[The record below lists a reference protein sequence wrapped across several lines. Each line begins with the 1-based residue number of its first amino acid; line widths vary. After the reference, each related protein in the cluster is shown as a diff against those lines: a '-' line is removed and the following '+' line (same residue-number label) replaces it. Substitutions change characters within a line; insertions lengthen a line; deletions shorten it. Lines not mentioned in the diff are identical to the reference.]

1 MAYNVLIMGTLKP
14 HSLTH
19 HIHAVT
25 SRLLHS
31 LEDILLRTVLFIKLL
46 SCLRSDI
53 AILDTLIV
61 LLTYLLTYLLTCLLT
76 HSLFGLAPLKFFLT
90 MIIITVAIHHRF
102 ILTPYRYS
110 ALFLVACGA
119 LEGLIK
125 CRVDRGSSSR
135 YFSGA

>member
-1 MAYNVLIMGTLKP
+1 MTHNVLIMGTLKP
-14 HSLTH
+14 HSL
-19 HIHAVT
+19 IT
-25 SRLLHS
+25 STPSLPVFCTRLKTYFFEL
-31 LEDILLRTVLFIKLL
+31 LFIKLL

-53 AILDTLIV
+53 VILDTLIV
-61 LLTYLLTYLLTCLLT
+61 LHTYLLTYLLTCLLT